1 VVPFFSPLFWLTMT
15 WLLRVKTTL
24 KAKTPLLFTLVHHFF
39 VRTHSISHPSFPEK
53 MNSENSKLF
62 PPSKQPPQGPQLNL
76 QRAFS
81 DLQNHCS
88 NLLQHL
94 PNPSS
99 LKTQFQSAV
108 SNFQNHA
115 KHALD
120 PKILASSYGKN
131 PVWARIAEP
140 NKTQLTTVRQSGAGG
155 ALSAEAIEERLAGV
169 PVYALSNA
177 VDEFVLVS
185 GVSTRK
191 SLGLFCFK
199 KEDAEALLEQIRSMD
214 PSMQSGSKVVAVALN
229 KVGAWVV
236 EFLGFTANQ
245 CIFRCLGRE

>member
-1 VVPFFSPLFWLTMT
+1 
-15 WLLRVKTTL
+15 
-24 KAKTPLLFTLVHHFF
+24 
-39 VRTHSISHPSFPEK
+39 

-81 DLQNHCS
+81 DLQHHCS
-88 NLLQHL
+88 NLLHHL

-120 PKILASSYGKN
+120 PKILGSSYGKN

-140 NKTQLTTVRQSGAGG
+140 NKTQVTTVRQSGAGD
-155 ALSAEAIEERLAGV
+155 ALSTEAIEERLAGV

-229 KVGAWVV
+229 KVG
-236 EFLGFTANQ
+236 G
-245 CIFRCLGRE
+245 